1 MDTDVT
7 DADSQTTPPA
17 DEPSDASP
25 TSAPETTA
33 DVADAAPVA
42 DERPAI
48 DPEVRARLEATVSAA
63 VDVARDAAV
72 AVGETSV
79 GEHLD
84 AVVEGE
90 CTVTHYFSADLPG
103 YRGWVWCV
111 VLATCPADDADGEP
125 VVTVSEVALLPGG
138 DALTAPDWVPWS
150 ERIAPGDLGPGD
162 TLAAPPEDPRLVPNH
177 VDAAELES
185 TGLLDEATDIHL
197 ALGLG
202 RRRVLSREGRDEA
215 ADRWYTGDHG
225 PDSEMAAATR
235 FSCGTCGFYLPL
247 AGSLRVA
254 FGVCANEYAAD
265 GHVVS
270 AEYGCGAHSD
280 AVAPSGEGSP
290 AYEAYDDGAIEVV
303 APDAVATDSRS

>member
-1 MDTDVT
+1 MT
-7 DADSQTTPPA
+7 DADSQTTPPTDETSGVPSAAPGTAAPDTA
-17 DEPSDASP
+17 DTPADTSDAS
-25 TSAPETTA
+25 A
-33 DVADAAPVA
+33 V

-48 DPEVRARLEATVSAA
+48 DPEVRAHLESVVSAA

-90 CTVTHYFSADLPG
+90 CTVSHYFSADLPG

-111 VLATCPADDADGEP
+111 VLATCPTDAADGEP
-125 VVTVSEVALLPGG
+125 VVTISEVALLPGG
-138 DALTAPDWVPWS
+138 EALTAPDWVPWS
-150 ERIAPGDLGPGD
+150 ERVAPGDLGPGD
-162 TLAAPPEDPRLVPNH
+162 TLAAPPEDPRLVPNQI
-177 VDAAELES
+177 DAAELES

-215 ADRWYTGDHG
+215 ADRWYSGDHG
-225 PDSEMAAATR
+225 PDSEMASATR
-235 FSCGTCGFYLPL
+235 FSCSTCGFYLPL
-247 AGSLRVA
+247 AGALRVA
-254 FGVCANEYAAD
+254 FGVCANRYAAD

-290 AYEAYDDGAIEVV
+290 AYDAYDDGAIEVV
-303 APDAVATDSRS
+303 AGAGTTRD

>member
-1 MDTDVT
+1 MT

-17 DEPSDASP
+17 DETSGVPSA
-25 TSAPETTA
+25 APGTAAPDTA
-33 DVADAAPVA
+33 DTPADTSDGSAV

-48 DPEVRARLEATVSAA
+48 DPEVRAHLESVVSAA

-90 CTVTHYFSADLPG
+90 CTVSHYFSADLPG

-111 VLATCPADDADGEP
+111 VLATCPTDDADGEP
-125 VVTVSEVALLPGG
+125 VVTISEVALLPGG
-138 DALTAPDWVPWS
+138 EALTAPDWVPWS
-150 ERIAPGDLGPGD
+150 ERVAPGDLGPGD
-162 TLAAPPEDPRLVPNH
+162 TLAAPPEDPRLVPNQI
-177 VDAAELES
+177 DAAELES

-225 PDSEMAAATR
+225 PDSEMASATR

-247 AGSLRVA
+247 AGALRVA
-254 FGVCANEYAAD
+254 FGVCANRYAAD

-290 AYEAYDDGAIEVV
+290 AYDAYDDGAIEVV
-303 APDAVATDSRS
+303 AGAGTTRD

>member
-1 MDTDVT
+1 MT

-17 DEPSDASP
+17 DETSGVPSA
-25 TSAPETTA
+25 APGTA
-33 DVADAAPVA
+33 APDAADTPADPGDGSAV

-48 DPEVRARLEATVSAA
+48 DPEVRAHLESVVSAA

-90 CTVTHYFSADLPG
+90 CTVSHYFSADLPG

-111 VLATCPADDADGEP
+111 VLATCPTDDADGEP
-125 VVTVSEVALLPGG
+125 VVTISEVALLPGG
-138 DALTAPDWVPWS
+138 EALTAPDWVPWS
-150 ERIAPGDLGPGD
+150 ERVAPGDLGPGD
-162 TLAAPPEDPRLVPNH
+162 TLAAPPEDPRLVPNQI
-177 VDAAELES
+177 DAAELES

-215 ADRWYTGDHG
+215 ADRWYSGDHG
-225 PDSEMAAATR
+225 PDSEMASATR

-247 AGSLRVA
+247 AGALRVA
-254 FGVCANEYAAD
+254 FGVCANRYAAD

-290 AYEAYDDGAIEVV
+290 AYDAYDDGAIEVV
-303 APDAVATDSRS
+303 AGAGTTRD

>member
-1 MDTDVT
+1 M
-7 DADSQTTPPA
+7 
-17 DEPSDASP
+17 
-25 TSAPETTA
+25 
-33 DVADAAPVA
+33 
-42 DERPAI
+42 
-48 DPEVRARLEATVSAA
+48 EAVVSAA
-63 VDVARDAAV
+63 VDVARAAAV

-90 CTVTHYFSADLPG
+90 CTVTHYFAADLPG

-125 VVTVSEVALLPGG
+125 VVTVSEVALLPGD

-177 VDAAELES
+177 VDSAELES

-254 FGVCANEYAAD
+254 FGVCANQYAAD

-270 AEYGCGAHSD
+270 ADYGCGAHSD

-290 AYEAYDDGAIEVV
+290 AYDAYDDGAIEVV
-303 APDAVATDSRS
+303 AAAGTTRD

>member
-1 MDTDVT
+1 MT
-7 DADSQTTPPA
+7 DADSQPTPPA
-17 DEPSDASP
+17 DDPSGVPSDTA
-25 TSAPETTA
+25 ETTSSEA
-33 DVADAAPVA
+33 TAAAAPVA
-42 DERPAI
+42 DAQPAI
-48 DPEVRARLEATVSAA
+48 DPEVRAHLEATVSAA

-72 AVGETSV
+72 AVGDTSV

-111 VLATCPADDADGEP
+111 VLATCPADDADAEP

-138 DALTAPDWVPWS
+138 EALTAPEWVPWS

-225 PDSEMAAATR
+225 PDSEMAGATR

-290 AYEAYDDGAIEVV
+290 AYDAYDDGAIEVV
-303 APDAVATDSRS
+303 ATDSRG